1 MKLTVLVDNN
11 TYIDQYYFGEP
22 ALCFYMEDGDKT
34 ILLDTGY
41 SDIFIKNAA
50 SLGKNLADVDY
61 IVFSHG
67 HDDHTKGIKYLEK
80 KDVPKAKVIA
90 HPDCILPKYVGDLY
104 VGSPYTPAQLDEKFG
119 LVLAE
124 KPMQLS
130 ENIWYLGHIP
140 RVTDFEIA
148 SIGQKEKNGVKTDDY
163 LDDDT
168 ALVYKSKDGLFII
181 TGCSHSGI
189 CNICEYAKKVC
200 GEEKICGIIGGFHL
214 FEDDEKLK
222 KTVDYF
228 VKNKIEKLY
237 PCHCV
242 SLKAKHRM
250 MEKLDVNEVGVG
262 LVLEIE

>member
-22 ALCFYMEDGDKT
+22 ALCFYMETEDKT
-34 ILLDTGY
+34 VLLDTGY

-50 SLGKNLADVDY
+50 ALGKDLSAVDH

-67 HDDHTKGIKYLEK
+67 HDDHTKGIMYLEK
-80 KDVPKAKVIA
+80 EDVPKAEIVA
-90 HPDCILPKYVGDLY
+90 HPECFVPKYVGDMY
-104 VGSPYTPAQLDEKFG
+104 VGSPYSKEQIKEKFG
-119 LVLAE
+119 CRTVEEPVQLGE
-124 KPMQLS
+124 KL
-130 ENIWYLGHIP
+130 WYLGHIP
-140 RVTDFEIA
+140 RIFDYEISA
-148 SIGQKEKNGVKTDDY
+148 IGHKEKNGKLIDDY

-168 ALVYKSKDGLFII
+168 ALVYKSEKGLFII

-189 CNICEYAKKVC
+189 CNICEWAKKVC
-200 GEEKICGIIGGFHL
+200 GEEKIYGIIGGFHL
-214 FEDDEKLK
+214 FEDDDKLA
-222 KTVDYF
+222 KTVNYF
-228 VKNKIEKLY
+228 VENKIEKLY

-250 MEKLDVNEVGVG
+250 MEKLDVTEVGTG

>member
-22 ALCFYMEDGDKT
+22 ALCFYIENGDKT
-34 ILLDTGY
+34 VLLDTGY

-50 SLGKNLADVDY
+50 ALGKNLAEADY

-67 HDDHTKGIKYLEK
+67 HDDHTKGLKYLEK
-80 KDVPKAKVIA
+80 AQVPKAEVVA
-90 HPDCILPKYVGDLY
+90 HPECFVPKYVGDLF
-104 VGSPYTPAQLDEKFG
+104 VGSPYSKEQIAEKFG
-119 LVLAE
+119 CNATAQPL
-124 KPMQLS
+124 QLG
-130 ENIWYLGHIP
+130 ENLWYLGHIP
-140 RVTDFEIA
+140 RVFDHEIS
-148 SIGQKEKNGVKTDDY
+148 SIGYKEKNGVRTDDY

-168 ALVYKSKDGLFII
+168 ALVYKSKKGLFII

-189 CNICEYAKKVC
+189 CNICEYAKSVC
-200 GEEKICGIIGGFHL
+200 GEQKIYGIIGGFHL
-214 FEDDEKLK
+214 FEDDEKLA

-228 VKNKIEKLY
+228 VANKIEKLY

-250 MEKLDVNEVGVG
+250 MEKLYVTEVGVG
-262 LVLEIE
+262 LSVEIE

>member
-22 ALCFYMEDGDKT
+22 ALCFYIEAEDKN

-41 SDIFIKNAA
+41 SDIFIKNAE
-50 SLGKNLADVDY
+50 SLGKDLSQIDY
-61 IVFSHG
+61 IVLSHG
-67 HDDHTKGIKYLEK
+67 HDDHTKGLKYLEK
-80 KDVPKAKVIA
+80 QDVPKAKIIA
-90 HPDCILPKYVGDLY
+90 HPDCLLPKYVEDMY
-104 VGSPYTPAQLDEKFG
+104 VGSPYTAEEADEIFG
-119 LVLAE
+119 LETHTEAVQLGE
-124 KPMQLS
+124 KL
-130 ENIWYLGHIP
+130 WFLGHIP
-140 RVTDFEIA
+140 RVFDHEIA
-148 SIGQKEKNGVKTDDY
+148 SIGFVEKDGIRTDDY

-168 ALVYKSKDGLFII
+168 ALVYKGREGLFVI

-200 GEEKICGIIGGFHL
+200 GEDKIHGIIGGFHL
-214 FEDDEKLK
+214 FEDDAKLA

-228 VKNKIEKLY
+228 VSQGIEKLY

-250 MEKLDVNEVGVG
+250 MEKLDVTEVAVG
-262 LVLEIE
+262 LRLEIE

>member
-11 TYIDQYYFGEP
+11 TYIDQYYYGEP
-22 ALCFYMEDGDKT
+22 ALCFYIEAEGKT
-34 ILLDTGY
+34 VLLDTGY
-41 SDIFIKNAA
+41 SDIFIKNAR
-50 SLGKNLADVDY
+50 SLGKDLSVVDY

-80 KDVPKAKVIA
+80 QDVPNAKIIA
-90 HPDCILPKYVGDLY
+90 HPDCLVPKYVGDLY
-104 VGSPYTPAQLDEKFG
+104 VGSPYTKEQMAEKFT
-119 LVLAE
+119 LDMCAE
-124 KPMQLS
+124 PVQLT
-130 ENIWYLGHIP
+130 EKLWYLGHIP
-140 RVTDFEIA
+140 RVFDYEIA
-148 SIGQKEKNGVKTDDY
+148 SIGHREKDGVKQDDY

-168 ALVYKSKDGLFII
+168 ALVYKGEDGLFII

-200 GEEKICGIIGGFHL
+200 GEDKIYGIIGGFHL
-214 FEDDEKLK
+214 FEDDAKLA

-242 SLKAKHRM
+242 SLRAKHRM
-250 MEKLDVNEVGVG
+250 MEKLNVTEVGVG
-262 LVLEIE
+262 LQLEIE